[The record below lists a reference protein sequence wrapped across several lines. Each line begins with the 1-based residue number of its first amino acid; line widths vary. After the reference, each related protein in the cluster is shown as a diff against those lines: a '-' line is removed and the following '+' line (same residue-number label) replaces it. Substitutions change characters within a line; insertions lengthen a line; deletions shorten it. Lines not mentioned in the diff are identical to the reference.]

1 MEILVPNAAIRNL
14 IRENKVHQLY
24 GQMQVGQDKH
34 GMVTLN
40 QSLLNLYLRR
50 FISHEQALN
59 QSLEPD
65 ELRNMIEQRAGKMGM
80 QQGAAHAR

>member
-1 MEILVPNAAIRNL
+1 
-14 IRENKVHQLY
+14 
-24 GQMQVGQDKH
+24 MQVGQDKH